1 MVTADYTAADD
12 DFTILVD
19 MNNDINKV
27 ININLPTPNA
37 NAAGRIY
44 IVKAVNLPN
53 SYGPGGGNIGFVS
66 VNNLSLNSYQL
77 NRLYYKYQEGVPVL
91 QAYRFALI
99 DSFTVQC
106 IGSQWRMIAQ
116 SVNIWVD

>member
-1 MVTADYTAADD
+1 MPA
-12 DFTILVD
+12 
-19 MNNDINKV
+19 
-27 ININLPTPNA
+27 PNA

-44 IVKAVNLPN
+44 IIKAVNLPN
-53 SYGPGGGNIGFVS
+53 SYGPSGANIGFVS
-66 VNNLSLNSYQL
+66 VNNLSLNAYQS
-77 NRLYYKYQEGVPVL
+77 NRLYYKYQEGIPVL
-91 QAYRFALI
+91 QAYRFSLI